1 MDPNRSFVTLYE
13 WYMKSASTEGC
24 QLEGRQMITLML
36 TQWKANVDL
45 LSIFRHMQVS
55 RGATDPMD
63 MLKQTITMLVVQ

>member
-1 MDPNRSFVTLYE
+1 
-13 WYMKSASTEGC
+13 
-24 QLEGRQMITLML
+24 MITLML
-36 TQWKANVDL
+36 TQSKANVDL